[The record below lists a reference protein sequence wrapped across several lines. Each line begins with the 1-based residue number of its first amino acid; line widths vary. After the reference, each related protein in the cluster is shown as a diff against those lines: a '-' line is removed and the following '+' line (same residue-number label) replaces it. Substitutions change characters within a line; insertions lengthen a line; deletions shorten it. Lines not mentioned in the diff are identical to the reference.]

1 MRHLL
6 DDQNQELQLVLDAL
20 IAEDVTITVREVARR
35 HPRLKNA
42 SAFTRN
48 SARLALIES
57 AQELQESARRVRLG
71 PSHAQVES
79 ASNAL
84 ESSSAEVAKLQTQVD
99 ALVASHL
106 ACVRAV
112 LKHGGMAAL
121 ERFLIDYKSIADDLR
136 ALKAIPPGGT
146 VVELTQRQ

>member
-1 MRHLL
+1 MRILL
-6 DDQNQELQLVLDAL
+6 DDRNQELQLVLDAL

-48 SARLALIES
+48 AARTAVIVK
-57 AQELQESARRVRLG
+57 AQQLQENARSVRLR
-71 PSHAQVES
+71 PATEQAE
-79 ASNAL
+79 AATTAL
-84 ESSSAEVAKLQTQVD
+84 EKRDEEVAKLRSQVD
-99 ALVASHL
+99 ALVASHA

-121 ERFLIDYKSIADDLR
+121 ERFWIDYKGIADELR

-146 VVELTQRQ
+146 VVELLQRQ

>member
-20 IAEDVTITVREVARR
+20 IAEDVTITAREVARR
-35 HPRLKNA
+35 HSRLNNA

-48 SARLALIES
+48 AARSALIEK
-57 AQELQESARRVRLG
+57 AQTLQENARRVRIG
-71 PSHAQVES
+71 PAQEQVEA
-79 ASNAL
+79 ASTAL
-84 ESSSAEVAKLQTQVD
+84 EKSKEEVAKLRSQVD
-99 ALVASHL
+99 ALVASHV

-121 ERFLIDYKSIADDLR
+121 ERFWIDYKGIADELR
-136 ALKAIPPGGT
+136 ALKAIPQGGT
-146 VVELTQRQ
+146 VVELPQRQ

>member
-1 MRHLL
+1 MRVLL
-6 DDQNQELQLVLDAL
+6 DDRNQELQLVLDAL

-48 SARLALIES
+48 AARTAVIVK
-57 AQELQESARRVRLG
+57 AQQLQENARSVRLG
-71 PSHAQVES
+71 PATEQAE
-79 ASNAL
+79 AATTAL
-84 ESSSAEVAKLQTQVD
+84 EKRDEEVAKLRSQVD
-99 ALVASHL
+99 ALVASHA

-121 ERFLIDYKSIADDLR
+121 ERFWIDYKGIADELR

-146 VVELTQRQ
+146 VVELLQRQ